1 MRHSIIAVFN
11 VWNGFDWIWLE
22 EIPVNP
28 LFSQN
33 LRSPTTKALQ
43 DLGLTSAIADFP
55 NQQYVVRF

>member
-1 MRHSIIAVFN
+1 MATKINNSII
-11 VWNGFDWIWLE
+11 
-22 EIPVNP
+22 NP